1 MCVSLV
7 VQWILY
13 NKVIINIDMTGSINS
28 ENSGGGEVKLKRN
41 ITLFN
46 GVGIIVGT
54 IIGSGIF
61 LTPKGVLIASGS
73 VSYLQLFIL

>member
-1 MCVSLV
+1 MGSKEDAADGSCS
-7 VQWILY
+7 
-13 NKVIINIDMTGSINS
+13 TGS
-28 ENSGGGEVKLKRN
+28 GEVKLKRK

-61 LTPKGVLIASGS
+61 LTPKGVFEASGS
-73 VSYLQLFIL
+73 VRSSLYSVYIDLPFTNVLYCIQTY